1 MIATAGGYWLWRG
14 RSAVERVD
22 CELCVVHVGSWLAV
36 VRGYQSGGE
45 GAVVAMP
52 SLSPRDRNGLSGYAS
67 VSRRQLRFC
76 QNLCQIS
83 PRGTS
88 KG

>member
-1 MIATAGGYWLWRG
+1 MEHALTISGVGAGEG
-14 RSAVERVD
+14 
-22 CELCVVHVGSWLAV
+22 LAV

-52 SLSPRDRNGLSGYAS
+52 SLSPGDRNGLSGYAS
-67 VSRRQLRFC
+67 ASRRQLRFC

-88 KG
+88 NG